1 MKAAGTV
8 WDAVN
13 AVIASGDLAAR
24 NSEKY
29 VQLQQA
35 SQLRILPI
43 RWLWKGWLALGKM
56 HVVAGAPGTGKTT
69 IAMAFAAV
77 VSAGGEFPSGDA
89 CKPAKVLI
97 WTGEDDPA
105 DTLAPRLLAS
115 GANLEN
121 VYFVSGTVDENGHR
135 TFDPGSDFQLLL
147 QRAKEIGDVKLLVVD
162 PIVSAVVGDGH
173 KANDVRRGLQPLVAL
188 AQELDCAVI
197 GISHFSKGTA
207 GRDPLER
214 VTGSQAFGALARIVI
229 VAAKESSEDENVPAR
244 RFIALA
250 KSNISPDGGG
260 FDYDLESI
268 DLESNPGVSA
278 TRVNWRGAI
287 VGTARQLLG
296 NAETDDADPNGKNE
310 RDDAKAFLLS
320 ILSDGPVSV
329 QAIKSD
335 ASGAGYA
342 WRTIERA
349 KKDAGIEA
357 RKKGLK
363 DGWIWALPGE

>member
-1 MKAAGTV
+1 MSV
-8 WDAVN
+8 SSVIWDSVN
-13 AVIASGDLAAR
+13 AAIASDDLAAE
-24 NSEKY
+24 SYSDY

-35 SQLRILPI
+35 SRLKILPI
-43 RWLWKGWLALGKM
+43 RWLWNGWLALGKM
-56 HVVAGAPGTGKTT
+56 HVLAGAPGTGKTT
-69 IAMAFAAV
+69 IAMAVAAV
-77 VSAGGEFPSGDA
+77 VSAGGNFPSGDP
-89 CKPAKVLI
+89 CQPAKVLI

-115 GANLEN
+115 GASLDN
-121 VYFVSGTVDENGHR
+121 VYFVSGTVDEHGHR
-135 TFDPGSDFQLLL
+135 SFDPGRDFVLLL
-147 QRAKEIGDVKLLVVD
+147 ETAKAVGNVKLLIVD

-173 KANDVRRGLQPLVAL
+173 KANDVRRGLQPLVLL
-188 AQELDCAVI
+188 AQELDCAVL

-229 VAAKESSEDENVPAR
+229 VAAKESSNDENVPTR

-260 FDYDLESI
+260 FDYDLESV
-268 DLESNPGVSA
+268 DLDSHLGVSA

-287 VGTARQLLG
+287 VGSARQLLG
-296 NAETDDADPNGKNE
+296 NAEMDESYPDEKGE
-310 RDDAKAFLLS
+310 RDDAKAFLIALLS
-320 ILSDGPVSV
+320 ERPVSV
-329 QAIKSD
+329 KSIKQDAI
-335 ASGAGYA
+335 GAGYS

-357 RKKGLK
+357 RKMGLK
-363 DGWIWALPGE
+363 DGWVWALPPV